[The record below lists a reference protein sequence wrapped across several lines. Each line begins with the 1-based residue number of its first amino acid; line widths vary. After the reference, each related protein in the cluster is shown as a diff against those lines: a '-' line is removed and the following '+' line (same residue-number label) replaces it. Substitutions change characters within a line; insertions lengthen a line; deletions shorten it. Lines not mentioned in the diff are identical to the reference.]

1 MNGANLVMLLVII
14 VLLFALIF
22 LAIAEMGLSKMTKP
36 RPRRLPRTN
45 RVLSRV

>member
-22 LAIAEMGLSKMTKP
+22 LAIAVSHAA
-36 RPRRLPRTN
+36 LPRLDQIFGSDEKRLGLTG
-45 RVLSRV
+45 